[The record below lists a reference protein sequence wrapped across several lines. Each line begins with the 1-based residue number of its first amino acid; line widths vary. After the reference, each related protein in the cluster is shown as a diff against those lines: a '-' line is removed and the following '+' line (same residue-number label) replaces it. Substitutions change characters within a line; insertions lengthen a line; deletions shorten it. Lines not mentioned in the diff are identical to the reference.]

1 MNVETLRQI
10 LEKMPDDY
18 EVKYIDRDISSNFE
32 VDVENKLLIL
42 K

>member
-1 MNVETLRQI
+1 MNVETLKQI
-10 LEKMPDDY
+10 LEKLPEDY
-18 EVKYIDRDISSNFE
+18 EVRYIDRDISSNFE